1 MSLSYMLKVVLGCT
15 HTRPSGR
22 GRWPFSHLTVL
33 KWPHCSLAC
42 THTRPSGRGRWPS
55 QLWPGHGRLL
65 YIRHHVVT
73 RHHQA
78 SAAWTII
85 KSAASQ
91 SFNNNGQQH
100 REHSSH
106 FAESVAYLD
115 ICLPFNGKEGSSP
128 LLCPWSSHGLYVI
141 QLRLRSRACARVGSL
156 ASVPWRPVP

>member
-1 MSLSYMLKVVLGCT
+1 MLN
-15 HTRPSGR
+15 
-22 GRWPFSHLTVL
+22 
-33 KWPHCSLAC
+33 WPHCSLAC

-55 QLWPGHGRLL
+55 QLWPGHGKLL

-73 RHHQA
+73 CQHQA

-91 SFNNNGQQH
+91 SSNNNGQQH

-115 ICLPFNGKEGSSP
+115 ICLPLNGKEGLTP
-128 LLCPWSSHGLYVI
+128 LLCPWSLHGLYVI
-141 QLRLRSRACARVGSL
+141 QLRLRSRACARLISICTVAARTVAAHLSQVAKLFWPGQTGNSHGQI
-156 ASVPWRPVP
+156 

>member
-1 MSLSYMLKVVLGCT
+1 MAVGLF
-15 HTRPSGR
+15 P
-22 GRWPFSHLTVL
+22 HLTVL
-33 KWPHCSLAC
+33 NWPHCSLAC
-42 THTRPSGRGRWPS
+42 THTRPFGRGRWPS
-55 QLWPGHGRLL
+55 QLLPGHGRLL

-78 SAAWTII
+78 SAAWTIK

-91 SFNNNGQQH
+91 SFNNNGQH

-115 ICLPFNGKEGSSP
+115 ICLPFNGKEGLSP

-141 QLRLRSRACARVGSL
+141 QLRLRSDACAHVASL
-156 ASVPWRPVP
+156 AYRGGPYRSSTPLPSGSGRFEHG